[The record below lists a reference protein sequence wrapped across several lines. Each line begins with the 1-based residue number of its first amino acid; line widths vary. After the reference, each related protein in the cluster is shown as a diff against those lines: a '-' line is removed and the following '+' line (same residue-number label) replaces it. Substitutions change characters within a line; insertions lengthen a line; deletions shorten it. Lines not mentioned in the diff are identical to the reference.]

1 MPAIGLHKALQQAC
15 CCNSYPFTPVCK
27 QSCSTLARIRHCQQG
42 WYAPSLLQV
51 GCCTHIPPLCLQAF
65 TEDSRTA
72 LRSTHHPDED
82 KTVLPCGCYSTGPRS
97 LGTDGD
103 QSRFEHCLMIGDGE
117 RVRIV
122 QELKQ
127 DGGAWKA
134 TTVEVSCL

>member
-1 MPAIGLHKALQQAC
+1 MHQAFC
-15 CCNSYPFTPVCK
+15 RWF
-27 QSCSTLARIRHCQQG
+27 
-42 WYAPSLLQV
+42 
-51 GCCTHIPPLCLQAF
+51 CCTYSPLLCLQAF

-72 LRSTHHPDED
+72 LRSTQHPGED

-97 LGTDGD
+97 LGTAGD
-103 QSRFEHCLMIGDGE
+103 QARFEHCLMTGDGE

-134 TTVEVSCL
+134 STVEVSCL